1 MRRLILPVAFAAT
14 LAAGLSGCGQKGNLY
29 FPPPPAPAGSV
40 TPQAGAQPA
49 HATTTAESP
58 ARASTARTPF
68 NSSIQP

>member
-29 FPPPPAPAGSV
+29 FPPPPAPAAAV
-40 TPQAGAQPA
+40 APQAGTQPA

-58 ARASTARTPF
+58 APASTSRAPFTP
-68 NSSIQP
+68 ILQP